1 MQLIQLLE
9 APPGGSL
16 LTVLSSFVFIMLV
29 ILALELIGWFLFL
42 GLLITILAYLLLIIL
57 FGPASNLA
65 AGCASKIPNSATK
78 FRGVVGRL
86 FGDRCMGIATCR
98 L

>member
-1 MQLIQLLE
+1 MQMVQLLE

-16 LTVLSSFVFIMLV
+16 LTVLSSFVFIMLA

-57 FGPASNLA
+57 FGPASNIA
-65 AGCASKIPNSATK
+65 AGCASKNLHSATN
-78 FRGVVGRL
+78 FRSVVSCL
-86 FGDRCMGIATCR
+86 FGNRCMGIAPRR